1 MPREMA
7 PVKPSAFA
15 AELIT
20 RLEKL
25 KREQD
30 TLNSL
35 EERLQQIQEV
45 SNNQDLA
52 VWLANAQL
60 SWKNSHNTTP

>member
-1 MPREMA
+1 MA

-15 AELIT
+15 AELIA

-30 TLNSL
+30 TLSSL

-45 SNNQDLA
+45 GNNRDFPVRMA
-52 VWLANAQL
+52 FI
-60 SWKNSHNTTP
+60 

>member
-1 MPREMA
+1 MA

-15 AELIT
+15 AELIA

-30 TLNSL
+30 TLSSL

-45 SNNQDLA
+45 SIQDF
-52 VWLANAQL
+52 
-60 SWKNSHNTTP
+60 PE